1 MCEICWLW
9 LEASSRLHDVTLC
22 SFQSTYTTMMST
34 GTITGSWKS
43 GVLGNKTTWV
53 QVLALLLTSYMF
65 WNFLSVLEKK
75 GRMLKVILNPRYYFK
90 DRKLMTTKR
99 TIRFNLKE
107 LKEWKGKCIFI
118 SCKSLSLTQKILVST
133 WMLITGDQ
141 IFSKIWFISP
151 Q

>member
-1 MCEICWLW
+1 MP
-9 LEASSRLHDVTLC
+9 H
-22 SFQSTYTTMMST
+22 
-34 GTITGSWKS
+34 
-43 GVLGNKTTWV
+43 
-53 QVLALLLTSYMF
+53 YMF

-75 GRMLKVILNPRYYFK
+75 GRMLKVILNPRYYFE

-133 WMLITGDQ
+133 
-141 IFSKIWFISP
+141 
-151 Q
+151 